1 MQDHNRSGNSHYRPG
16 VPPKLGEKPAPLPF
30 LSPKPPKRQPSTR
43 VHTAETTING
53 KTYETTTI
61 ETPYGSTT
69 TTKEKKPKT
78 AEQLEREWKVARII
92 VLVLLVCCVPLYIAI
107 FLRKRGVW

>member
-1 MQDHNRSGNSHYRPG
+1 MQKRPNNG
-16 VPPKLGEKPAPLPF
+16 TPKLFREKPP
-30 LSPKPPKRQPSTR
+30 RQQPSTR

-69 TTKEKKPKT
+69 TKEKKPKT
-78 AEQLEREWKVARII
+78 AQQWEREQKFMDVAMWIFLV
-92 VLVLLVCCVPLYIAI
+92 VLVILLAVG
-107 FLRKRGVW
+107 FLRKNGILYLW